1 MASFTSMFSTPS
13 PHQDVVDSATSELL
27 MSQDWTKTF
36 EIIDIIN
43 RDPSCCA
50 DMIKALK
57 KRIDS
62 RNTLII
68 VRTLQLIDALIKNCS
83 FELHKA
89 MSDKWYSLLEKLALG
104 RRGPEAQNEALLL
117 IQRCGKAFKGMQR
130 EAPMFYRLYD
140 SLRKDRTRFPEDDE
154 ATNSA
159 MLAPPKAVI
168 AEAQREREIAAK
180 QKKQQKIK
188 EFHNKK
194 VAASDKRKQANTRHN
209 ALAKLHKEL
218 KMVEERAT
226 RFKTLKLA
234 PGSDVY
240 LDEVDFLEQCHIRL
254 QELIGSISQFAF
266 DETLLSRILN
276 INDTV
281 GEALASVKSNNSSTS
296 SKSSSNKNSKSN
308 VAKNNDNVTN
318 DLLDLSD
325 MDIGTRKI
333 STSSKVVNN
342 NNNNNNM
349 AILGNNNINISNN
362 NNTTNNNDNNNAI
375 NINND
380 KNEESENLKST
391 NTSDNPFDI
400 FGTTSTYGVT
410 NNNSNH
416 VMNNNNNNGNN
427 SNNNGTQ
434 IKPPITQQVNKS
446 NDDLL
451 EDFFSGN
458 DNNSGGAI
466 PLPSSDNNIQKQQ
479 QPLEKK
485 KTGDDLLDE
494 FFS

>member
-168 AEAQREREIAAK
+168 AEAQRERQIAAK

-254 QELIGSISQFAF
+254 QELVGSISQFAF

-296 SKSSSNKNSKSN
+296 AQELRHTECIALLKEGMT
-308 VAKNNDNVTN
+308 NN
-318 DLLDLSD
+318 
-325 MDIGTRKI
+325 IGTPR
-333 STSSKVVNN
+333 STPFFRRCLKPGEEMQEPQRPMYKPDYHRGRVGSLNSVGSGGYSSD
-342 NNNNNNM
+342 
-349 AILGNNNINISNN
+349 A
-362 NNTTNNNDNNNAI
+362 
-375 NINND
+375 
-380 KNEESENLKST
+380 
-391 NTSDNPFDI
+391 
-400 FGTTSTYGVT
+400 
-410 NNNSNH
+410 NSH
-416 VMNNNNNNGNN
+416 YSNN

-451 EDFFSGN
+451 DDFFSGN